1 MTCHVAYIISVI
13 WNNNVSR
20 IPCTGSQRDKMGRG
34 ICLPQIIHLVR
45 NQGTLAMGIGL
56 FLLFFFAVGGRIW
69 RQFRMGNGNCSPPS
83 GLVISVP
90 VSSSLHFELLRTQH
104 PHGMQVLES
113 LILHFSSWLHF
124 LHKFLLL
131 QCFFAAKPAHT
142 KKERKWCQISIVRS
156 AEEGAT
162 DDLQNTSNKAPLG

>member
-1 MTCHVAYIISVI
+1 MTRHVAYIISVI

-45 NQGTLAMGIGL
+45 NQGNGNRVVLA
-56 FLLFFFAVGGRIW
+56 FFFAVGGRIW

-162 DDLQNTSNKAPLG
+162 DDLQNTSNKTPLG

>member
-1 MTCHVAYIISVI
+1 MYQEYHVQDPKEIKWEEGFAYPRLYI
-13 WNNNVSR
+13 WS
-20 IPCTGSQRDKMGRG
+20 G
-34 ICLPQIIHLVR
+34 IK
-45 NQGTLAMGIGL
+45 GMGIGL

>member
-1 MTCHVAYIISVI
+1 MTRHVAYIISVI

-45 NQGTLAMGIGL
+45 NQGNGNRVVLA
-56 FLLFFFAVGGRIW
+56 FFFAVGGRIW

-131 QCFFAAKPAHT
+131 QCFFAAKPIHT

-162 DDLQNTSNKAPLG
+162 DDLQNTSNKTPLG

>member
-1 MTCHVAYIISVI
+1 MTRHVAYIISVI

-45 NQGTLAMGIGL
+45 NQGNGNRVVLA
-56 FLLFFFAVGGRIW
+56 FFFAVGGRIW
-69 RQFRMGNGNCSPPS
+69 RQFRMGNGNCSPGS

-131 QCFFAAKPAHT
+131 QCFFAAKPTHT
-142 KKERKWCQISIVRS
+142 KKERKWCQISIVHS

>member
-1 MTCHVAYIISVI
+1 
-13 WNNNVSR
+13 
-20 IPCTGSQRDKMGRG
+20 MGRG
-34 ICLPQIIHLVR
+34 ICLPQIIHQEWRHLIHGNRVV
-45 NQGTLAMGIGL
+45 LA
-56 FLLFFFAVGGRIW
+56 FFFSQLVVGFEENLGW
-69 RQFRMGNGNCSPPS
+69 GNGNCSPPS
-83 GLVISVP
+83 GPVISVP

-162 DDLQNTSNKAPLG
+162 DDLQNTSNEAPLG

>member
-1 MTCHVAYIISVI
+1 MKSSTKRIPTALHIPMTCHVAYIISVI

-45 NQGTLAMGIGL
+45 NQGNGNRVVLA
-56 FLLFFFAVGGRIW
+56 FFFAVGGRIW

-104 PHGMQVLES
+104 PHGMLVLES
-113 LILHFSSWLHF
+113 LTLHSSSW
-124 LHKFLLL
+124 
-131 QCFFAAKPAHT
+131 
-142 KKERKWCQISIVRS
+142 
-156 AEEGAT
+156 
-162 DDLQNTSNKAPLG
+162 